1 MNWRKYGST
10 LALVAC
16 AAALGAYAY
25 VDRKTVS
32 DAERKERENDVFP
45 AYRRQEVSRIE
56 LVQSGTKL
64 AFERRSLGDAG
75 DTTWQMTSPRDERAD
90 AAAVDKLL
98 GDIEFAGI
106 VRKVDPSAAT
116 GLDAPRV
123 AGTLTMGGLV
133 YRFALGAPA
142 PTPEGAAY
150 FRLDGEG
157 TFVVSRDFATSLL
170 KEPDSY
176 RERTIVPYLS
186 LEIEKL
192 AVKGDGDDFAIE
204 RLDDVS
210 FRLPALGLRA
220 SRETLD
226 RVWGALAEGRVEFFL
241 EDAEAD
247 RAVEALPLAIAMKP
261 RDLAKPDG
269 ELLVGG
275 ACPGHPE
282 DVVMI
287 RRMPT
292 RLSACVPKGMLP
304 GLHVT
309 PAELVDTRLFAARG
323 DEVAELVLEPLPSG
337 PKVEIARKDSGW
349 HERSP
354 EDRTLASDEVDEAN
368 ALATS
373 LAKGEALD
381 VARGDAKSPFEAR
394 ARIRIQRGEGKGE
407 ETVELGPPSP
417 LGGALV
423 KRLADGAILRVS
435 DALAHRLVPSPIAL
449 RGKEVFLPSLE
460 GKVASVLETQC
471 EGRTQKLTRDANG
484 WSMQK
489 PAGYAADSP
498 GAADLVNAVSRAE
511 AEAWVSEADDGSF
524 GFDKAVCSISLGY
537 ESEGGTRTVGIA
549 FGRAADT
556 GEYFARPLGQPG
568 VFLAP
573 RSLRDE
579 ALHVLIDRSGF
590 HLDSADVDTLT
601 LSRGSAR
608 LVLSRREGKL
618 DLPDGGGADTGEKI
632 GLALDALRADDVVHL
647 GPPAPNEGFAHPSL
661 DVRIRL
667 KGDSGAREV
676 HFVLGDSA
684 LILKERMFYVR
695 LDGVD
700 ATFAIARDRIAPL
713 VDAL

>member
-10 LALVAC
+10 LVLVAC
-16 AAALGAYAY
+16 AALLGAYAY

-45 AYRRQEVSRIE
+45 AYRRQEVDRIE
-56 LVQSGTKL
+56 LVQGGVKL
-64 AFERRSLGDAG
+64 AFEKRVSGDAG

-106 VRKVDPSAAT
+106 VRKVDPSAAV

-123 AGTLTMGGLV
+123 AGTLAMGRLV
-133 YRFALGAPA
+133 DRFALGAPA

-170 KEPDSY
+170 KGPDEY
-176 RERTIVPYLS
+176 RERTVVPYLS
-186 LEIEKL
+186 LEIERL
-192 AVKGDGDDFAIE
+192 SMKGDGDDFAIE
-204 RLDDVS
+204 RMDDVS
-210 FRLPALGLRA
+210 FRLPELGLRA

-226 RVWGALAEGRVEFFL
+226 RVWGALAAGRAESFL
-241 EDAEAD
+241 EDEVAD
-247 RAVEALPLAIAMKP
+247 RAIGTAPLAIEMKP
-261 RDLAKPDG
+261 RDGAKPNG

-275 ACPGHPE
+275 LCPDHP
-282 DVVMI
+282 DDIVMI
-287 RRMPT
+287 RRTPT
-292 RLSACVPKGMLP
+292 RLSACVTRGMLP

-309 PAELVDTRLFAARG
+309 PAELVDKRLFAARA
-323 DEVAELVLEPLPSG
+323 DEMAEIVLEPIPSG
-337 PKVEIARKDSGW
+337 PKVEIARKASGW

-354 EDRTLASDEVDEAN
+354 SDRDLASDEVDEAN
-368 ALATS
+368 ALATA

-381 VARGDAKSPFEAR
+381 VSRDDPSAPFQAR
-394 ARIRIQRGEGKGE
+394 ARVRVQRGESKGE
-407 ETVELGPPSP
+407 ETVELGAPSP
-417 LGGALV
+417 SSGTLV

-449 RGKEVFLPSLE
+449 RGKQVFLPPLE
-460 GKVASVLETQC
+460 GKVASTLETQC
-471 EGRTQKLTRDANG
+471 DGRAQRLTRDANG
-484 WSMQK
+484 WSLQK

-498 GAADLVNAVSRAE
+498 GTADLVNAVARAE
-511 AEAWVSEADDGSF
+511 AEAWVSENDDGSF
-524 GFDKAVCSISLGY
+524 GFDKSACSITLGY
-537 ESEGGTRTVGIA
+537 EEDGGTRTVGIV
-549 FGRAADT
+549 FGREAEA
-556 GEYFARPLGQPG
+556 GQYFAHPLGQSA

-573 RSLRDE
+573 REVHDE
-579 ALHVLIDRSGF
+579 ALRVLIDRSGF
-590 HLDSADVDTLT
+590 HIDSTAVDTLT
-601 LSRGSAR
+601 LARGGSR
-608 LVLSRREGKL
+608 LVLSRRDGKL
-618 DLPDGGGADTGEKI
+618 GLPDGGGADLGEKLA
-632 GLALDALRADDVVHL
+632 LALDALHADEVVHL
-647 GPPAPNEGFAHPSL
+647 GPPATKEGFAHPSL

-667 KGDSGAREV
+667 KGDAGARDV

-684 LILKERMFYVR
+684 LILKERMFYAR

-713 VDAL
+713 LDAL